1 MSSNKKTIEQLKRT
15 LSLASRGS
23 SLSSP
28 QPEKDKR
35 KKQRISLPFLPQR
48 LSSPI
53 PDESVSNLGS
63 SLLDL
68 STPSRPREV
77 WANMSRVG
85 SVLDEKQT
93 VNYVTTHYLFPKC
106 KFLNNHSDMEYSK
119 HPKSICQYVIDKC
132 NVSTDTNQEQWWH
145 LNKKHVKHTL
155 ANLRSNKAGAIRWA
169 FYGKLL
175 VGVLY
180 FCWMDDQS
188 SYS

>member
-1 MSSNKKTIEQLKRT
+1 M
-15 LSLASRGS
+15 ASRGS

-68 STPSRPREV
+68 STPSRPTEV

-106 KFLNNHSDMEYSK
+106 KFSTITVTWNTA
-119 HPKSICQYVIDKC
+119 SIQSPFV
-132 NVSTDTNQEQWWH
+132 NMSLTN
-145 LNKKHVKHTL
+145 
-155 ANLRSNKAGAIRWA
+155 A
-169 FYGKLL
+169 
-175 VGVLY
+175 
-180 FCWMDDQS
+180 M
-188 SYS
+188 